1 MRLNWNKLSIHDA
14 ENESLKY
21 NYDMPSLILALWGL
35 VAVDGCHGILASI
48 GQPVV
53 ALKTKMNFVYN
64 YVRKLKHRLI
74 YSV

>member
-35 VAVDGCHGILASI
+35 VAVDGFRGILASI

-64 YVRKLKHRLI
+64 YVRQWKHMFAL
-74 YSV
+74 SV